1 MNPTSGAA
9 GKAVLALLV
18 LAAVAAMLCWFCDS
32 GPPSSPSSDGHEM
45 GGGEPVV
52 EQANE
57 PRATPASAPDGGPA
71 PGPDDSSSPPPSTD
85 LPESAGAEIDAQAEH
100 SEAPTEA
107 LSDDEDLSWDGSWL
121 TQEAMGEPDMS
132 ALSPTDAGYDA
143 KTEAQQLFHPF
154 EMDLRANQ
162 PLEPV
167 RYKRLLGQHKGTN
180 AAALRRVTE
189 LNRAGHKAQGKELYQ
204 EWSRLFEL
212 YRREAYAGQENRPA
226 PASPAPR

>member
-1 MNPTSGAA
+1 MILNRFLTIFSAA
-9 GKAVLALLV
+9 FAIIYAIAVEAN
-18 LAAVAAMLCWFCDS
+18 LAAITYH
-32 GPPSSPSSDGHEM
+32 PK
-45 GGGEPVV
+45 
-52 EQANE
+52 
-57 PRATPASAPDGGPA
+57 
-71 PGPDDSSSPPPSTD
+71 TD
-85 LPESAGAEIDAQAEH
+85 QWG
-100 SEAPTEA
+100 
-107 LSDDEDLSWDGSWL
+107 WL